1 MKLLASALVLV
12 ASAGLLHAA
21 KNLEIYFIDVEGGQ
35 ATLFVPPGGETML
48 IDTGWGGFNRRDAER
63 IAAAAKAAGV
73 KRIDYLLVTHFHTDH
88 VGGVA
93 QLSEKLP
100 IRNFVDH
107 GASVETEK
115 PAQVLFNSYVAYRD
129 KGKHIQVKPGDTVPI
144 KELDVHVVSAGG
156 EAIASALPGAGKP
169 NPECAGFHKME
180 ADKSENAQSVGVIV
194 QFGNFS
200 LADLGDL
207 TWNKEY
213 DLVCPNNKLGTVD
226 TFVVSHHG
234 ANSSNSP
241 QLVRALA
248 PRAAIMENGAKK
260 GGTVEA
266 WQVLRD
272 APSIQEIWQL
282 HFSVAGGKDHN
293 PADTFIANVDE
304 VCEGK
309 WLRMTA
315 MKDGSF
321 TIDNSRNKF
330 QKTYVK

>member
-1 MKLLASALVLV
+1 
-12 ASAGLLHAA
+12 
-21 KNLEIYFIDVEGGQ
+21 
-35 ATLFVPPGGETML
+35 
-48 IDTGWGGFNRRDAER
+48 
-63 IAAAAKAAGV
+63 
-73 KRIDYLLVTHFHTDH
+73 
-88 VGGVA
+88 
-93 QLSEKLP
+93 
-100 IRNFVDH
+100 
-107 GASVETEK
+107 
-115 PAQVLFNSYVAYRD
+115 
-129 KGKHIQVKPGDTVPI
+129 
-144 KELDVHVVSAGG
+144 
-156 EAIASALPGAGKP
+156 
-169 NPECAGFHKME
+169 
-180 ADKSENAQSVGVIV
+180 
-194 QFGNFS
+194 
-200 LADLGDL
+200 
-207 TWNKEY
+207 
-213 DLVCPNNKLGTVD
+213 VD

-266 WQVLRD
+266 WQVLRA

-330 QKTYVK
+330 QKTYAK